1 MRELE
6 IARRLAEAVAG
17 EGGRAYFVGGYVR
30 DWKMGLETKD
40 IDVEIYGVSPARLR
54 ELLSGLGRV
63 YEKGASFGVLSL
75 EHTDLD
81 IAMPRRESR
90 TGARHTD
97 FDVSVDPGLS
107 LEEASR
113 RRDFTVNAMMMD
125 VLTGEVIDLW
135 DGLKDLHAGVLR
147 HVAADTFPEDALRVF
162 RAAQFAARF
171 DMRVAEETVA
181 LCRQMDVRDL
191 TRERVFEETAKALL
205 KAEHPSTYFETLA
218 AMDHLEEFFPEV
230 AAMRGVPQN
239 PKYHP
244 EGDVYRH
251 TMLVLDQAAALR
263 YRAVEP
269 LFFMFAAL
277 CHDLGKID
285 ATRVE
290 EDGRITSH
298 MHPVSGR
305 PLAEQQLRR
314 LSDNARLLRYVD
326 DMVCN
331 HMRPNAMAMCQSK
344 KKKTRLLFDACVCPE
359 DLILLSRADAS
370 GKLDDPYDE
379 RLERFLLER
388 LQDWREAAAQPMV
401 TGEDLINAGLVPDK
415 RFSTILKR
423 ARELRFAG
431 LSKERALAQVLAEFA
446 GR

>member
-269 LFFMFAAL
+269 LFFMFAGALPRPWQDRRNARRRGRPHHLTHAPGQRPSAGETAVAPSQRQCPPSAL
-277 CHDLGKID
+277 C
-285 ATRVE
+285 
-290 EDGRITSH
+290 GRHGVQPHASQRHGHVPVQKEKGRGCSSTPASVRKTS
-298 MHPVSGR
+298 S
-305 PLAEQQLRR
+305 
-314 LSDNARLLRYVD
+314 S
-326 DMVCN
+326 
-331 HMRPNAMAMCQSK
+331 
-344 KKKTRLLFDACVCPE
+344 F
-359 DLILLSRADAS
+359 SRADAS

-379 RLERFLLER
+379 RLERFLARTPAR
-388 LQDWREAAAQPMV
+388 LVRGRGAAHGHGRGSHQRRPCP
-401 TGEDLINAGLVPDK
+401 GQ
-415 RFSTILKR
+415 
-423 ARELRFAG
+423 
-431 LSKERALAQVLAEFA
+431 ALFPPY
-446 GR
+446 